1 MPNKNK
7 LQKVLKRSIK
17 KILPPQK
24 LKPSEFAERYLV
36 LPDGASAGQKIR
48 LYAYQREML
57 DIIDN
62 PQYRKVVYKTSSQVS
77 KTTLLNSA
85 IFYWMFTDPA
95 NIGVAQSTG
104 NELKQWKAGKIDTTI
119 DEVPQLKNL
128 TTEKNDKRY
137 ANNSSQI
144 QMKDGTFLYFMSLG
158 SPNHL
163 RGKTLKR
170 VVLDEVSAIDNSDEG
185 NPIRL
190 AENRITDF
198 GTDGKILIS
207 STPTFGGDA
216 IDIEY
221 QNSDQR
227 EWFIKCPH
235 CQHEHTLQWGNV
247 IFDWEQVGS
256 RKLPNP
262 KSAKLTCPECQEHI
276 TESQRIK
283 IVSRGRWI
291 AQRPEVTDTA
301 GFHINRLYSPNSTIE
316 SITYDFRMAW
326 LEYSNQSFYNTVLG
340 LHYSEM
346 QTDLDLLKLD
356 NLRDSTFDLYNI
368 PDEVLGIV
376 MGVDQQLDRL
386 ECQVLGFNEKQL
398 WVLGHRFFY
407 APNCEVRGSK
417 SYQELSLFI
426 NQQFKTVSGRRVKV
440 LKAFVDSGNG
450 RATQTVLSYCN
461 SSSILMAIKGSSSKT
476 GPLFKESTS
485 GGNKWCNL
493 NVHEGKL
500 WIRNLINNALSEN
513 PDDAPLRILFSHDL
527 PDDYFEQ
534 LTSEE
539 LKRKGDGFAWLLKQG
554 QKRNES
560 LDTLNYA
567 LIAMKYVLSKLGSQ
581 PFKEL
586 RLYAAKQREEKQIPI
601 LEEQN
606 DKYDKKSKP
615 RPKPKPKPR
624 SNGNNWFG

>member
-1 MPNKNK
+1 MQNKNK
-7 LQKVLKRSIK
+7 LQKVLQRSIK

-24 LKPSEFAERYLV
+24 LKPSEFAEKYLV
-36 LPDGASAGQKIR
+36 LPDGASAGQKIK

-85 IFYWMFTDPA
+85 IFYWMFTDPS

-119 DEVPQLKNL
+119 EAVPELKNL
-128 TTEKNDKRY
+128 ATDKNDKRY
-137 ANNSSQI
+137 ANNQNQI

-185 NPIRL
+185 NLIRL

-198 GTDGKILIS
+198 GNEGKILIS
-207 STPTFGGDA
+207 STPTYSGDA

-227 EWFIKCPH
+227 EWFVKCPH
-235 CQHEHTLQWGNV
+235 CHHEHTLQWGNV

-283 IVSRGRWI
+283 IVARGRWI
-291 AQRPEVTDTA
+291 ALRPEVLDTA

-356 NLRDSTFDLYNI
+356 NLRDSTFDLNNI
-368 PDEVLGIV
+368 PDEVLCIV

-386 ECQVLGFNEKQL
+386 ECQVLGFSDKEL
-398 WVLGHRFFY
+398 YVLGHRFFY
-407 APNCEVRGSK
+407 SPNCEVRGAK
-417 SYQELSLFI
+417 AYQELSQFI
-426 NQQFKTVSGRRVKV
+426 SQPFKTVSGRRVKV

-476 GPLFKESTS
+476 GTLFKETTS
-485 GGNKWCNL
+485 AGNKWCNL
-493 NVHEGKL
+493 NVHEGKM

-513 PDDAPLRILFSHDL
+513 PDDAPLKILFSHDL

-539 LKRKGDGFAWLLKQG
+539 LRRKGDGFAWLLKQG

-606 DKYDKKSKP
+606 DKYEKKSKL
-615 RPKPKPKPR
+615 RKPR
-624 SNGNNWFG
+624 SSGNNWFG

>member
-1 MPNKNK
+1 M
-7 LQKVLKRSIK
+7 
-17 KILPPQK
+17 PPQK
-24 LKPSEFAERYLV
+24 LKPSEFAEKYLV

-48 LYAYQREML
+48 LYAYQREMI

-85 IFYWMFTDPA
+85 IFYWMFTDPS
-95 NIGVAQSTG
+95 NIGIAQSTG
-104 NELKQWKAGKIDTTI
+104 NELKQWKSGKIDVSI
-119 DEVPQLKNL
+119 EAVPELKNL
-128 TTEKNDKRY
+128 ITDKNDKRY
-137 ANNSSQI
+137 ANNASQI
-144 QMKDGTFLYFMSLG
+144 QMKDGSFLYFMSLG

-170 VVLDEVSAIDNSDEG
+170 VVLDEVSAIDNSGEEG

-190 AENRITDF
+190 AENRVTDF
-198 GTDGKILIS
+198 SAEGKILIS
-207 STPTFGGDA
+207 STPTYSGDA

-227 EWFIKCPH
+227 EFFVNCPH
-235 CQHEHTLQWGNV
+235 CQLEHTLQWMNV

-262 KSAKLTCPECQEHI
+262 KTAKLTCPECHEHI
-276 TESQRIK
+276 TESQRVK
-283 IVSRGRWI
+283 IVAKGRWI

-316 SITYDFRMAW
+316 SICYDFRMAW

-340 LHYSEM
+340 LHYSEI

-356 NLRDSTFDLYNI
+356 NLRDSTFDLENI

-386 ECQVLGFNEKQL
+386 ECQVMGFSDKEL
-398 WVLGHRFFY
+398 YILGHRFFY
-407 APNCEVRGSK
+407 SPNCEIRGATA
-417 SYQELSLFI
+417 YQQLTNFI
-426 NQQFKTVSGRRVKV
+426 SQQFKTVSGRRVKV
-440 LKAFVDSGNG
+440 LKCFVDSGNG

-461 SSSILMAIKGSSSKT
+461 TSPLLMAIKGSSSKI
-476 GPLFKESTS
+476 GPLFKQSTS
-485 GGNKWCNL
+485 SGNTWCNL

-500 WIRNLINNALSEN
+500 WIRNLINNALSDN
-513 PDDAPLRILFSHDL
+513 PDDAPLKILFSHDL

-539 LKRKGDGFAWLLKQG
+539 LRRKGDGFAWVLKQG

-567 LIAMKYVLSKLGSQ
+567 LIAMKYVLSKLGGQ
-581 PFKEL
+581 PFKDL
-586 RLYAAKQREEKQIPI
+586 RIYATKQREKLNDVPDTQQSLIE
-601 LEEQN
+601 N
-606 DKYDKKSKP
+606 DKYNK
-615 RPKPKPKPR
+615 KPKPR
-624 SNGNNWFG
+624 PRNNGNNWFS